1 MAKRKTILIVAAL
14 ALAGVAGMNMNGSP
28 TALSTRPAVTAKA
41 RPTRTPRATP
51 TPTPTKTPK
60 PTVFKQDYVLNN
72 ETKIFHYPS
81 CYHAGR
87 IRRSRNR
94 RQEVKTTREKL
105 IASGYS
111 PCGNCNP

>member
-1 MAKRKTILIVAAL
+1 MAKKKTFLIVAAL
-14 ALAGVAGMNMNGSP
+14 AVAGVAGMNMKGAP
-28 TALSTRPAVTAKA
+28 TAQSLRPAATATV
-41 RPTRTPRATP
+41 RPTRTPKPTR
-51 TPTPTKTPK
+51 TPTPTKAPK
-60 PTVFKQDYVLNN
+60 PTVIKVDYVLNN

-105 IASGYS
+105 IAAGYS